1 MRTPS
6 APRCDY
12 SCCYDSNNVCFT
24 TQGDYLTTREAET
37 DKWRSMMR
45 RDLNQNERMF
55 AKLFDLVV
63 VQYKKLSKTSDFAE
77 TVGTA
82 VTPK

>member
-1 MRTPS
+1 
-6 APRCDY
+6 
-12 SCCYDSNNVCFT
+12 
-24 TQGDYLTTREAET
+24 
-37 DKWRSMMR
+37 MR

>member
-1 MRTPS
+1 MR
-6 APRCDY
+6 
-12 SCCYDSNNVCFT
+12 
-24 TQGDYLTTREAET
+24 
-37 DKWRSMMR
+37 K
-45 RDLNQNERMF
+45 DLNQNERMF

-82 VTPK
+82 VTPKELKLTCYVIQDRRQFEDALQTVVECGRVSHSGNMETVA